1 MKSAFLKKN
10 NKLLLLLFC
19 ALLIS
24 CNNKK
29 TANNT
34 VEQQVV
40 KQAVEE
46 QLELK
51 SIPVIFENEGEI
63 HIERTFW
70 KNYKN
75 EKWLYFDIELKDIQQ
90 KFVLKET
97 IIARRIPFRVEY
109 SRKGKYVNLN
119 IIHLFNTVHQDSI
132 IFVNRKNSFA
142 FYKAYLVS
150 YPKNFD
156 KEIEESF
163 TENKNDTIIV
173 NHILE

>member
-1 MKSAFLKKN
+1 MKH
-10 NKLLLLLFC
+10 
-19 ALLIS
+19 LIS
-24 CNNKK
+24 LLCLLTIACNNRK
-29 TANNT
+29 TTNNT

-163 TENKNDTIIV
+163 TENKNDTIVID
-173 NHILE
+173 HCY